1 MNKHSKNQGF
11 TIIEVV
17 LVLAIAGLIF
27 VMVFAALPALQR
39 SQRDT
44 TRKNDVSKVI
54 AAISSYQSNNRGQS
68 PEADASFGKYLSSTT
83 PSEIT
88 LESGTTVS
96 RGSIPSSSPTVAI
109 NTATQDNIVFVV
121 GAKCVSEN
129 KVDNG
134 SARQAAVLIQL
145 EDGGGVYYCQSS

>member
-1 MNKHSKNQGF
+1 MNKHSKKQGF

-68 PEADASFGKYLSSTT
+68 PTADASFGKYLSSSTT
-83 PSEIT
+83 PEIT

-96 RGSIPSSSPTVAI
+96 RVSVASFPSSAI
-109 NTATQDNIVFVV
+109 TAATQDNIVFVV
-121 GAKCVSEN
+121 GAKCKSEN
-129 KVDNG
+129 TVDKG
-134 SARQAAVLIQL
+134 SARQAAVMIQL